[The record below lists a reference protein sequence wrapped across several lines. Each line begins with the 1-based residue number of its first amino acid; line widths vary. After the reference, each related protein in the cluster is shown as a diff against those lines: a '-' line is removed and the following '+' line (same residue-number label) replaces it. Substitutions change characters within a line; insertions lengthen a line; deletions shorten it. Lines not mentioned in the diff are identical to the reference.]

1 MNLHQLAGR
10 PRRSRAATLARDAQ
24 SDRNVI
30 ESTRER
36 FAFYFFTA
44 WQLYTRTPP
53 VKHRPIGVFGRLG
66 HRESRGTGAV
76 TVGSELGVPQKS
88 LSKTRAIYSLT
99 NLHMPNW
106 NNNIVV
112 IYAPIEAVKSYIVQT
127 KKDPKDPD
135 EFMFNMHLLFPERFP
150 ASDPT

>member
-1 MNLHQLAGR
+1 M
-10 PRRSRAATLARDAQ
+10 
-24 SDRNVI
+24 
-30 ESTRER
+30 
-36 FAFYFFTA
+36 TA
-44 WQLYTRTPP
+44 
-53 VKHRPIGVFGRLG
+53 
-66 HRESRGTGAV
+66 
-76 TVGSELGVPQKS
+76 GSELGVPEES
-88 LSKTRAIYSLT
+88 LSKTRPIYSLT

-112 IYAPIEAVKSYIVQT
+112 IDAPIEAVKAYIVQT